1 MFCLLPVRM
10 VINWGNNKLFCWGLC
25 FICSNASQENWFDHM
40 KLKVYGKLPGKNK
53 VKWQTLMVEVLFVQ
67 SHITQKHIYCIK
79 REYFQIGILKLSQT
93 KWLKEIKKSF
103 FLLLLEGSLPVAISF
118 IPNTNFLACVLLT
131 AAYNVYKYDL
141 IHLAIKPL

>member
-1 MFCLLPVRM
+1 MYNNKAIIYFSMYISHWIVSFVWEWHLASSTKYLSTMTGYVLSSSCKNGYQL
-10 VINWGNNKLFCWGLC
+10 GNNKLFCWGLC

-67 SHITQKHIYCIK
+67 SHVTQKHIYCIK

-103 FLLLLEGSLPVAISF
+103 FYY
-118 IPNTNFLACVLLT
+118 C
-131 AAYNVYKYDL
+131 
-141 IHLAIKPL
+141 

>member
-1 MFCLLPVRM
+1 MTNSYGWSALCTKSYNSKTYLLHKKRIFSDRNIEVKP
-10 VINWGNNKLFCWGLC
+10 NK
-25 FICSNASQENWFDHM
+25 M
-40 KLKVYGKLPGKNK
+40 
-53 VKWQTLMVEVLFVQ
+53 
-67 SHITQKHIYCIK
+67 IK
-79 REYFQIGILKLSQT
+79 RN
-93 KWLKEIKKSF
+93 WEIF